1 MTVTGTLAP
10 SGVEDQAAMTLD
22 YGSAQACVLTSTR
35 AAMPVRATIMGSE
48 GTIDISPPFI
58 AASGVTVSS
67 RRSWRREE
75 TQTIWADNSRPGVY
89 DGMSY
94 EAEALASFVAAGL
107 TESPL
112 HPLDET
118 IAILEMIDEARR
130 QLGVVG
136 TDG

>member
-1 MTVTGTLAP
+1 
-10 SGVEDQAAMTLD
+10 
-22 YGSAQACVLTSTR
+22 
-35 AAMPVRATIMGSE
+35 MGSE

-130 QLGVVG
+130 RLGVVG
-136 TDG
+136 ADG